1 MTTGYLVPLIIAF
14 AVAALGL
21 GYWAVRGQRV
31 ALRAPAD
38 LERYAQPIDLA
49 AFQALLD
56 PNNETFL
63 AEELSPRES
72 RAFRRKRARVAAGY
86 VRGVARNAAILTTLA
101 DLARASSDPET
112 SRAGA
117 ELADR
122 AVQLRLLALL
132 AWARLQVEVV
142 HPEIPAYARAVA
154 GAYES
159 LSDRAAAVAAQL
171 EPASGLRCARALY
184 SR

>member
-1 MTTGYLVPLIIAF
+1 MTSYLVPALIAF
-14 AVAALGL
+14 AVLALGI

-31 ALRAPAD
+31 ALQAPAD
-38 LERYAQPIDLA
+38 LERFAAPVDLA

-56 PNNETFL
+56 PANEAFL
-63 AEELSPRES
+63 RENLTAGEV
-72 RAFRRKRARVAAGY
+72 RAFQRQRARVAAGY
-86 VRGVARNAAILTTLA
+86 VQRVARNAAVLTTLA
-101 DLARASSDPET
+101 ELARASSDPRT
-112 SRAGA
+112 ARAGA

-132 AWARLQVEVV
+132 AYVRLRVEVI
-142 HPEIPAYARAVA
+142 HPEIPAYARTVA
-154 GAYES
+154 GTYEA

>member
-1 MTTGYLVPLIIAF
+1 MTSYVVPALIAF
-14 AVAALGL
+14 AVLALGI

-31 ALRAPAD
+31 ALQAPAD
-38 LERYAQPIDLA
+38 LERFAAPVDLA

-56 PNNETFL
+56 PANEAFL
-63 AEELSPRES
+63 REHLTAGEV
-72 RAFRRKRARVAAGY
+72 RAFQRQRARVAAGY
-86 VRGVARNAAILTTLA
+86 VQRVARNAAVLTTL
-101 DLARASSDPET
+101 
-112 SRAGA
+112 A

-132 AWARLQVEVV
+132 AYVRLRVEVL
-142 HPEIPAYARAVA
+142 HPAIPGYARSLA
-154 GAYES
+154 GAYEA

>member
-1 MTTGYLVPLIIAF
+1 MTAYLVPALIAF
-14 AVAALGL
+14 AFAALAV

-31 ALRAPAD
+31 ALTVPAD
-38 LERYAQPIDLA
+38 LERYAEPVDLA

-56 PNNETFL
+56 PANESFL
-63 AEELSPRES
+63 RAALSAGEV
-72 RAFRRKRARVAAGY
+72 RAFQRQRARVAAGY
-86 VRGVARNAAILTTLA
+86 VQRVARNAALLTRFA
-101 DLARASSDPET
+101 ELARASSDPQT

-122 AVQLRLLALL
+122 AVQLRLVALL
-132 AWARLQVEVV
+132 AYLRLRVEVI
-142 HPEIPAYARAVA
+142 HPDIPGYARAVA

>member
-1 MTTGYLVPLIIAF
+1 MNAYLVPLLIAF
-14 AVAALGL
+14 AFAALGL

-31 ALRAPAD
+31 MLQAPAD
-38 LERYAQPIDLA
+38 LERFAEPVDLA

-56 PNNETFL
+56 PDNEAFL
-63 AEELSPRES
+63 RENLTAVEVRS
-72 RAFRRKRARVAAGY
+72 FQRQRARVAAGY
-86 VRGVARNAAILTTLA
+86 VQRVARNAAVLTTLA
-101 DLARASSDPET
+101 ELARASSDAQT

-122 AVQLRLLALL
+122 AVELRLLALL
-132 AWARLQVEVV
+132 AYVRLRLEVL
-142 HPEIPAYARAVA
+142 HPEIPAYARSVA
-154 GAYES
+154 GAYEA